1 MTPTMEKR
9 LRMTFAGR
17 LKSPWLWLIAAAWAF
32 LVATEVTGLSAAG
45 DHHAL
50 IEGDR
55 WPWGVSLAFFALFWL
70 VMVAAMMLPMNLPML
85 DALRRGT
92 GGGSPTTA
100 AFLAGYSGV
109 WAAFG
114 AAVFVGDTGVHSLTH
129 SLHWLHE
136 NGWAVLAVTLAVV
149 GLFQLAPAK
158 RRYLEECRHR
168 TDHIARHPGG
178 GWVGAL
184 AQGLRYG
191 RCELLCCWALM
202 LLVGRRRARP
212 GVDPRVHRGN
222 ARGEDAAPRRAVG
235 SAHGSGR
242 GVVVRCRRGRERF
255 LAVDREPEE
264 AAYR

>member
-1 MTPTMEKR
+1 
-9 LRMTFAGR
+9 MTFSGQLRSA
-17 LKSPWLWLIAAAWAF
+17 WLWPIAAAWAL

-55 WPWGVSLAFFALFWL
+55 WPWGVSLTFFTLFWL
-70 VMVAAMMLPMNLPML
+70 VMVAAMMLPVNLPML
-85 DALRRGT
+85 DALRRGA
-92 GGGSPTTA
+92 GGVSPTTA

-129 SLHWLHE
+129 SWHWLHE
-136 NGWAVLAVTLAVV
+136 NGWAVLAATLAVV
-149 GLFQLAPAK
+149 GLFQSAPAK

-168 TDHIARHPGG
+168 TNCITRHAGG

-202 LLVGRRRARP
+202 LLVVAVGHGLIWTLAFT
-212 GVDPRVHRGN
+212 GVMFAERTLP
-222 ARGEDAAPRRAVG
+222 RGELLARLTGAAVTVL
-235 SAHGSGR
+235 SGA
-242 GVVVRCRRGRERF
+242 VVV
-255 LAVDREPEE
+255 VNVS
-264 AAYR
+264 